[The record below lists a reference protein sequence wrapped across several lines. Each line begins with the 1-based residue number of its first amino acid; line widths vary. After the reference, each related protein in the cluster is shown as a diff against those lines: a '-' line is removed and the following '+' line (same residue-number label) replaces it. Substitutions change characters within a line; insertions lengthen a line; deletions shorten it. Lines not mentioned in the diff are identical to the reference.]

1 MRFAAFGVA
10 SIAGLVALRF
20 NPLRRLGRADW
31 LRVCVL
37 GLLGNVLFDLVAAQA
52 IQMSGPTPVAPV
64 IGTLPVAI
72 AVVANVR
79 RRAVAW
85 GRLPPPLAA
94 ILAGVVIV
102 TLGAADTHAT
112 SGGAA
117 AAAGVG
123 LAVVGLVSWLAYALL
138 NAEWLNARTGMGP
151 LVWTCLTGLGT
162 LIVPVPTVAVGLA
175 PRPDALA
182 PAAGASIGELLMW
195 GAVIGLGSTY
205 AATWLW
211 NGASSRL
218 PATLLGY
225 LIVSETLFAMLYACV
240 FSLRAPSVAELVSAT
255 FIIGGVV
262 WGLTAARA
270 GGRAP
275 TDAPASAPSG

>member
-37 GLLGNVLFDLVAAQA
+37 GLLGNVLFYLVAAQA

-102 TLGAADTHAT
+102 TLGAADTQAT
-112 SGGAA
+112 SK
-117 AAAGVG
+117 
-123 LAVVGLVSWLAYALL
+123 
-138 NAEWLNARTGMGP
+138 WLNARTGMGP

-195 GAVIGLGSTY
+195 GAVISLGSTY

-240 FSLRAPSVAELVSAT
+240 FSLRAPSVAGLVSAT